1 MKKIAILII
10 VLIINS
16 FAEKP
21 FNCYT
26 HDIGYGYDTFYI
38 CFYHIDDHRL
48 HNNKVDDTKVG
59 VETQQLLNSNTWDNG
74 HSTKDYWYVCPIGD
88 YTDKDKIIRIKL
100 YRSNGTLR
108 FNGKAWGNG
117 CKEQPIHTIDVTK
130 IISYEG
136 YCITRNGNEG
146 KYVTDPAKCK

>member
-1 MKKIAILII
+1 MKKIIVLIT

-16 FAEKP
+16 FAEEP
-21 FNCYT
+21 YYCHT
-26 HDIGYGYDTFYI
+26 DDIGYGYGVFNL
-38 CFYHIDDHRL
+38 CFYDIDDFRL
-48 HNNKVDDTKVG
+48 HNNKVDDTKVK
-59 VETQQLLNSNTWDNG
+59 VETQELLNRNAWDNG
-74 HSTKDYWYVCPIGD
+74 YSTKDYWTVCPIGD
-88 YTDKDKIIRIKL
+88 YKDKNKIIRIKL

-117 CKEQPIHTIDVTK
+117 CSMQPIHTIDVTK

-146 KYVTDPAKCK
+146 KYVTNPEKCK